1 MTDDISFSEE
11 GGLATITL
19 NRPKALNALT
29 HDMVRA
35 LGPKLDSWEDDDG
48 IKAILIRGA
57 GEKAFCAGGDVRAV
71 WYSMM
76 KAVDGGG
83 YSFQGPSE
91 LSRTFFMDEYRLN
104 HAIHALSKPY
114 VALIDGVTMG
124 GGVGLSIHGSHR
136 IATERLMF
144 AMPESAIGLFPDVG
158 GGWFLPRLPGE
169 TGMYLALTGARL
181 GAAGALALGVATHM
195 VPAGR
200 IGEFEAAL
208 TSELAETTNGR
219 AAVND
224 VLERFAET
232 PDAESDPVVAERAVI
247 DRCFAQKS
255 VEAIFDAL
263 DREAKG
269 GSAFAAETRYVL
281 LKKSPTS
288 LKISFAQL
296 RRGRDMSSLAQ
307 VLTME
312 YRMTQRCMAG
322 GDFFEGIRA
331 VLVDKDHAPNWS
343 PASLAEVSNDLVDR
357 YFAPLDDTEFSV

>member
-1 MTDDISFSEE
+1 MTEDISFLED

-19 NRPKALNALT
+19 DRPKALNALT

-35 LGPKLDSWEDDDG
+35 LAPKLDGWEEDDG
-48 IKAILIRGA
+48 IKAILIKGS

-83 YSFQGPSE
+83 YAYQGPSE
-91 LSRTFFMDEYRLN
+91 LSRSFFMDEYRLN
-104 HAIHALSKPY
+104 HDIHALSKPY
-114 VALIDGVTMG
+114 IALIDGVTMG

-136 IATERLMF
+136 VATERLMF

-181 GAAGALALGVATHM
+181 GAPGALALGVATHM
-195 VPAGR
+195 VPSGR
-200 IGEFEAAL
+200 IEEFEAAL

-224 VLERFAET
+224 VLEKHAET
-232 PDAESDPVVAERAVI
+232 PDADNDPVIVERAVI

-263 DREAKG
+263 EREAKD
-269 GSAFAAETRYVL
+269 GSTFAEETRDAL

-296 RRGRDMSSLAQ
+296 RRGREMSSLAQ
-307 VLTME
+307 VLEME
-312 YRMTQRCMAG
+312 YRMTRRCMAG

-331 VLVDKDHAPNWS
+331 VLVDKDHAPKWA
-343 PASLAEVSNDLVDR
+343 PATLADVSDDLVAG
-357 YFAPLDDTEFSV
+357 YFAPLDDAEFSV

>member
-1 MTDDISFSEE
+1 MTDDISFSET

-19 NRPKALNALT
+19 DRPKALNALT

-35 LGPKLDSWEDDDG
+35 LTPKLDGWEEDDG
-48 IKAILIRGA
+48 IKAILIKGA

-76 KAVDGGG
+76 TAMDGGG
-83 YSFQGPSE
+83 YSYQGPSE
-91 LSRTFFMDEYRLN
+91 LSRGFFLDEYRLN
-104 HAIHALSKPY
+104 HDIHALSKPY
-114 VALIDGVTMG
+114 IALIDGVTMG

-136 IATERLMF
+136 VATERLMF

-195 VPAGR
+195 VPTGR
-200 IGEFEAAL
+200 LEAFEAAL
-208 TSELAETTNGR
+208 TAELAATTNGR

-232 PDAESDPVVAERAVI
+232 PEPDEDPVVTERAVI

-263 DREAKG
+263 EREAKN
-269 GSAFAAETRYVL
+269 GSTFAAETRDAL

-288 LKISFAQL
+288 LKISFLQL
-296 RRGRDMSSLAQ
+296 RRGREMSSLAQ
-307 VLTME
+307 VLEME
-312 YRMTQRCMAG
+312 YRMTRRCMAG

-331 VLVDKDHAPNWS
+331 VLVDKDHAPKWN
-343 PASLAEVSNDLVDR
+343 PASIAEVSDDLVDS
-357 YFAPLDDTEFSV
+357 YFAPLDEAEFSV

>member
-1 MTDDISFSEE
+1 MTDEISFSED
-11 GGLATITL
+11 GGLASIAL

-29 HDMVRA
+29 HDMIRA
-35 LGPKLDSWEDDDG
+35 LAPKLDRWEDDDAV
-48 IKAILIRGA
+48 KAILIKGA

-76 KAVDGGG
+76 KAAEGGG
-83 YSFQGPSE
+83 YSCQGPSE
-91 LSRTFFMDEYRLN
+91 LSRAFFLDEYRLN
-104 HAIHALSKPY
+104 HDIHALSKPY
-114 VALIDGVTMG
+114 IALIDGVTMG

-136 IATERLMF
+136 VATERLMF

-200 IGEFEAAL
+200 IEEFEAAL
-208 TSELAETTNGR
+208 ATELAGASNGR

-232 PDAESDPVVAERAVI
+232 PDADGDPVVAGRAVI
-247 DRCFAQKS
+247 DRCFAQQS

-263 DREAKG
+263 SREADG
-269 GSAFAAETRYVL
+269 GSAFAAETRDVL

-307 VLTME
+307 VLAME

-331 VLVDKDHAPNWS
+331 VLVDKDHAPTWD
-343 PASLAEVSNDLVDR
+343 PATLAEVSDDLVES
-357 YFAPLDDTEFSV
+357 YFAPLDGAEFSV

>member
-1 MTDDISFSEE
+1 
-11 GGLATITL
+11 
-19 NRPKALNALT
+19 
-29 HDMVRA
+29 MVRA
-35 LGPKLDSWEDDDG
+35 LAPKLDSWEEDDA

-76 KAVDGGG
+76 TAVDGGG

-104 HAIHALSKPY
+104 HDIHALSKPY
-114 VALIDGVTMG
+114 IALIDGVTMG

-136 IATERLMF
+136 VATERLMF

-200 IGEFEAAL
+200 IDEFEAAL
-208 TSELAETTNGR
+208 ATELSETTNGR

-224 VLERFAET
+224 VLERFSET
-232 PDAESDPVVAERAVI
+232 P
-247 DRCFAQKS
+247 
-255 VEAIFDAL
+255 
-263 DREAKG
+263 
-269 GSAFAAETRYVL
+269 
-281 LKKSPTS
+281 
-288 LKISFAQL
+288 
-296 RRGRDMSSLAQ
+296 DMSSLAQ
-307 VLTME
+307 VLAME

-331 VLVDKDHAPNWS
+331 VLVDKDHAPNWDPS
-343 PASLAEVSNDLVDR
+343 SLAEVSDDLVDR
-357 YFAPLDDTEFSV
+357 YFAPLDGAEFSV